1 MSIPAKMDDRR
12 KVIEYFQKQQVFIQS
27 EAVDYLMQQG
37 DCMSNARR
45 VLDCVDGKPLN
56 IVLDDVKHVFQAG
69 RHEQEER
76 AASTDTSPI
85 SPREEPG
92 QLEVLKDVTGNSC
105 CEGTLTDFTKL
116 FRDRY
121 AQLHRLL
128 RKRQEMKHVI
138 PVKKARERDGAIS
151 VIGIVDSVTRSSKGH
166 VLMDIEDESGGA
178 TVYIPE
184 EDAGMADTLVEDEV
198 IGVIGICGRDGLL
211 IAQQLL
217 RPDVPVHQTRHRSN
231 GNGYAA
237 FASDIHIG
245 SKTFLE
251 KEWKKFMRWMN
262 GEVGTS
268 RQQEVARHIQYLII
282 PGDVVEGVGIY
293 PNQEQDLYI
302 EDIYEQ
308 YRALAEELSAVPRE
322 VTIVLQPGNHDA
334 VRQALPQPAFEDDVQ
349 RIFSGLN
356 VVFVG
361 NPASVRLDG
370 LEVLLYHGQ
379 SLFDFSTRI
388 GVNQNQPTEIMK
400 HMLMRRHMAPIY
412 GEITPL
418 APEQQDYM
426 VIDRIPDVFVTGH
439 VHTTAIDS
447 YRGVQLI
454 NASTWQSQTDYQR
467 MMNFMPDP
475 AKVPI
480 VSLGS
485 GRASLMDFST

>member
-1 MSIPAKMDDRR
+1 MNDRR

-27 EAVDYLMQQG
+27 EAVDYLVEQG
-37 DCMSNARR
+37 DCLGNAQR
-45 VLDCVDGKPLN
+45 VLDCFDGKPLN
-56 IVLDDVKHVFQAG
+56 IVLDDVKQVL
-69 RHEQEER
+69 QEPEREEHR
-76 AASTDTSPI
+76 AADASRGSLASSPP
-85 SPREEPG
+85 SRERDI
-92 QLEVLKDVTGNSC
+92 EVVKDVTGKSC
-105 CEGTLTDFTKL
+105 CEGTLNDFARL

-121 AQLHRLL
+121 SQLYRLL

-138 PVKKARERDGAIS
+138 PIKTAKSRDGSVA
-151 VIGIVDSVTRSSKGH
+151 VIGIVDNVTRSSKGH
-166 VLMDIEDESGGA
+166 VLVNLEDESDGA

-184 EDAGMADTLVEDEV
+184 EDAGIADTLVEDEV
-198 IGVIGICGRDGLL
+198 VGIVGMGGRDGLI
-211 IAQQLL
+211 IAKQLL
-217 RPDVPVHQTRHRSN
+217 RPDVPVNKRRKRTS
-231 GNGYAA
+231 GDGYAA
-237 FASDIHIG
+237 FAADVHIG

-251 KEWKKFMRWMN
+251 DEWNTFMRWMN
-262 GEVGTS
+262 GEAGTS
-268 RQQEVARHIQYLII
+268 RQREVAEKIKYLVI

-293 PNQEQDLYI
+293 PNQEKDLYI

-308 YRALAEELSAVPRE
+308 YRALAEELEAVPRD
-322 VTIVLQPGNHDA
+322 VTIVMQPGNHDA
-334 VRQALPQPAFEDDVQ
+334 VRQALPQPAFEEDVQ
-349 RIFSGLN
+349 RIFSDLN

-361 NPASVRLDG
+361 NPSYVRLDG
-370 LEVLLYHGQ
+370 LDVLLYHGQ

-388 GVNQNQPTEIMK
+388 GINQNRPTEIMK

-418 APEQQDYM
+418 APEQHDYM

-480 VSLGS
+480 VSLSS
-485 GRASLMDFST
+485 GRASLMNFST

>member
-1 MSIPAKMDDRR
+1 MPAKMNERR
-12 KVIEYFQKQQVFIQS
+12 KVIEYFQKRHVFIQS
-27 EAVDYLMQQG
+27 EAVDYLVRQG
-37 DCMSNARR
+37 DCLSSAQR
-45 VLDCVDGKPLN
+45 VLECLDDKPLN
-56 IVLDDVKHVFQAG
+56 ILLDDVKDVFPGDNGAIDAVQ
-69 RHEQEER
+69 
-76 AASTDTSPI
+76 SPAR
-85 SPREEPG
+85 PA
-92 QLEVLKDVTGNSC
+92 QLEVIQDVTGKSC
-105 CEGTLTDFTKL
+105 CEGDITDFTKL

-121 AQLHRLL
+121 NQLYRLL
-128 RKRQEMKHVI
+128 RRRQEMKNVI
-138 PVKKARERDGAIS
+138 PVKKAKGRDGPVA
-151 VIGIVDSVTRSSKGH
+151 VIGIVGSVTRSSKGH
-166 VLMDIEDESGGA
+166 VLVDIEDESDSA

-184 EDAGMADTLVEDEV
+184 EDAAMADTLVEDEV
-198 IGVIGICGRDGLL
+198 VGVVGTAGRNGLL
-211 IAQQLL
+211 IGQQLV
-217 RPDVPVHQTRHRSN
+217 RPDVPIGQPNRG
-231 GNGYAA
+231 GNNDGYVA
-237 FASDIHIG
+237 FAADVHIG

-251 KEWKKFMRWMN
+251 DAWHSFMRWMN

-268 RQQEVARHIQYLII
+268 RQQDVARQIRYLVI
-282 PGDVVEGVGIY
+282 PGDAVEGVGIY

-302 EDIYEQ
+302 EDVYEQ
-308 YRALAEELSAVPRE
+308 YKALAEELEAVPRD

-334 VRQALPQPAFEDDVQ
+334 VRQALPQPTFEEDVQ

-361 NPASVRLDG
+361 NPAYVRLDG

-388 GVNQNQPTEIMK
+388 GINQNQPTEIMK

-418 APEQQDYM
+418 APELHDYM
-426 VIDRIPDVFVTGH
+426 VIDRVPDVFVTGH

-480 VSLGS
+480 VSLDS
-485 GRASLMDFST
+485 GRTSLMNFTT

>member
-1 MSIPAKMDDRR
+1 MPAKMDERR
-12 KVIEYFQKQQVFIQS
+12 KVIEYFQKQRVFIQS
-27 EAVDYLMQQG
+27 EAVDYLVQHG
-37 DCMSNARR
+37 DCMSTAQR
-45 VLDCVDGKPLN
+45 VLDCFDGKPLN
-56 IVLDDVKHVFQAG
+56 IVLDDVKHLLQENKEAPEPAPETPRTTSAPRAKAG
-69 RHEQEER
+69 H
-76 AASTDTSPI
+76 
-85 SPREEPG
+85 
-92 QLEVLKDVTGNSC
+92 LEIIQDVTGKSC
-105 CEGTLTDFTKL
+105 CEGSLADFTKL

-121 AQLHRLL
+121 TQLHRLL

-138 PVKKARERDGAIS
+138 PVKKAKNRDGNIA
-151 VIGIVDSVTRSSKGH
+151 VIGIVDNITRSSKGH
-166 VLMDIEDESGGA
+166 VLVDIEDESDSA

-184 EDAGMADTLVEDEV
+184 EDARMADTLVEDEV
-198 IGVIGICGRDGLL
+198 IGIIGLGGRDGLL

-217 RPDVPVHQTRHRSN
+217 RPDIPMGRKKKQGT
-231 GNGYAA
+231 GNGYVA

-251 KEWKKFMRWMN
+251 KEWKKFMQWMN
-262 GEVGTS
+262 GEMGTT
-268 RQQEVARHIQYLII
+268 RQQTVARNIQYLVI
-282 PGDVVEGVGIY
+282 PGDIVEGVGIY

-308 YRALAEELSAVPRE
+308 YKALAEELSAVPRD
-322 VTIVLQPGNHDA
+322 VTIILQPGNHDA
-334 VRQALPQPAFEDDVQ
+334 VRQAIPQPAFGDDVQ
-349 RIFSGLN
+349 QIFSGLN

-361 NPASVRLDG
+361 NPSFIRLDG
-370 LEVLLYHGQ
+370 LDVLLYHGQ

-388 GVNQNQPTEIMK
+388 GINQNQPTEIMK
-400 HMLMRRHMAPIY
+400 HMLMCRHLAPIY
-412 GEITPL
+412 GDITPL
-418 APEQQDYM
+418 APEKHDYL

-480 VSLGS
+480 VGLDN
-485 GRASLMDFST
+485 GRASLMDFNA